1 MSKIIICDGLT
12 RETMSPELRYQS
24 NRSNIGRPE
33 ISRLHGIGRSFGQ
46 GPLPRF
52 LELAADV
59 VEKDD
64 AEIKLLFLCDMAPS
78 PEEAENPELLDFV
91 EPFDEISA
99 HATVIPTTAGA
110 VPWQSILEEIGYA
123 DPAAEQPVNVD
134 QAPRFLIVGCQTEGR
149 VLAIGNLLRNMLG
162 FPEVAVC
169 SHLVGSATQDAHLA
183 ALRHNLPAAGIRV
196 FLDLNE
202 AATFVGL
209 NAPELQDLNLRA
221 CRIEPEEARDQ
232 LNDEQSEII
241 QRICMQWSR
250 AELRPLQGGFS
261 GSLLFLASGWKGE
274 ARTEPMVIKID
285 RVEQMRSELD
295 GYHRVKDFVGKH
307 VPTFGYPVAINES
320 IGVGMELAAMEGQPG
335 TLQDNF
341 EELAREA
348 STSHFMHRLEKAI
361 GLLSDRLYGNTRGTA
376 WIVPYREFLL
386 HTEDQVQWLGEN
398 AAQIKK
404 YADEEGLE
412 NIRINSTQA
421 QKLLRLIARNEDGIE
436 SEVCLAHGDL
446 NFKNIICDESDNIW
460 FVDWT
465 HSGEHP
471 IELDFAKLEND
482 VKFVMSRNF
491 DSHDLSELKRFEAY
505 LTSQRIPASAE
516 KLPGNLQFAKTDARY
531 LNILNAVSQIR
542 TACFD
547 LKQTDDWLIYK
558 VALLK
563 YALHTLSFDSRR
575 DRGECDLIQLLH
587 AFYSAEG
594 LAFELV
600 ADDYHLR
607 IRGER
612 PPSYPPRQR
621 ISIDEA
627 PWVID
632 CAGYDPPYHVERQ
645 VVENDRSKAAGGWA
659 DPENF
664 DAVRDD
670 VLAGESKARD
680 AEARPLNPRGRT
692 GMAGR
697 GMLGRWG
704 ANPAVGAVVT
714 RSNADEDI
722 VEILVG
728 RRSKTGLSL
737 PRGFVFPNESADE
750 AMCRILES
758 KTGYR
763 VSAGGAEILFD
774 EYYYDPRQTD
784 HAWVELRAYLFKP
797 ELALETGPLQPTDAF
812 EEVEWIPLTVAT
824 VNDFSSSGA
833 RLVRNAVLRLK
844 DSGVIDVNYAT
855 KLLQKTG

>member
-1 MSKIIICDGLT
+1 VSKIIICDGLT

-24 NRSNIGRPE
+24 SRSNIGRPE
-33 ISRLHGIGRSFGQ
+33 ISRLLGIGRSFGQ

-52 LELAADV
+52 LKLAV
-59 VEKDD
+59 D
-64 AEIKLLFLCDMAPS
+64 AARTDGAEVKLLFLCDIATS
-78 PEEAENPELLDFV
+78 QEAAQNSQLLDFV
-91 EPFDEISA
+91 EPFDELSA
-99 HATVIPTTAGA
+99 HGTVIPTNAGA
-110 VPWQSILEEIGYA
+110 IPWQSILEEIGYMDHTA
-123 DPAAEQPVNVD
+123 MQPVNFD
-134 QAPRFLIVGCQTEGR
+134 RAPRFLIVGCQTEGR
-149 VLAIGNLLRNMLG
+149 VLAIGHLLRNMLG

-183 ALRHNLPAAGIRV
+183 ALRHNLPAAGVRV
-196 FLDLNE
+196 FLDLI
-202 AATFVGL
+202 AAANFVGL
-209 NAPELQDLNLRA
+209 NAAELQDLNLQA
-221 CRIEPEEARDQ
+221 CQIEPEEARDQ

-285 RVEQMRSELD
+285 RVEHMRSELD

-307 VPTFGYPVAINES
+307 VPTFGYPVAINEF

-335 TLQDNF
+335 TLQDDF
-341 EELAREA
+341 EELACDA
-348 STSHFMHRLEKAI
+348 SASRFMRRLEKVI
-361 GLLSDRLYGNTRGTA
+361 GLLSDRLYENTQATS

-386 HTEDQVQWLGEN
+386 HTEDQVRWLAAN

-404 YADEEGLE
+404 YAEEEGLE
-412 NIRINSTQA
+412 NIRINSTQT
-421 QKLLRLIARNEDGIE
+421 QKILRLIARNEDGIE

-446 NFKNIICDESDNIW
+446 NFKNIICDESNNIW
-460 FVDWT
+460 FIDWT

-482 VKFVMSRNF
+482 VKFVLMTKF
-491 DSHDLSELKRFEAY
+491 DGNDLPELKRFEAY
-505 LTSQRIPASAE
+505 LISQRIPAAAE
-516 KLPGNLQFAKTDARY
+516 ELPGNLQFVKDDARY
-531 LNILNAVSQIR
+531 LSVLNAVSRIR
-542 TACFD
+542 AACFV
-547 LKQTDDWLIYK
+547 LKQTDEWLIYK

-575 DRGECDLIQLLH
+575 NRGECKLIQLLH
-587 AFYSAEG
+587 AFFSAEG

-627 PWVID
+627 PWAID
-632 CAGYDPPYHVERQ
+632 CAGYDPPYHVEQQ
-645 VVENDRSKAAGGWA
+645 VVENDRRKNGRGWA

-664 DAVRDD
+664 NEARDN
-670 VLAGESKARD
+670 VLAGESKVRD
-680 AEARPLNPRGRT
+680 TKARPLNPRGRT

-714 RSNADEDI
+714 RSNPEEDV
-722 VEILVG
+722 VEILTG
-728 RRSKTGLSL
+728 RRGTTGLSL
-737 PRGFVFPNESADE
+737 PRGFVFPNETAEE
-750 AMCRILES
+750 AMGRIL
-758 KTGYR
+758 KDKAGYPA
-763 VSAGGAEILFD
+763 SAAGAEVLFD

-784 HAWVELRAYLFKP
+784 HAWIELCAYLFKP
-797 ELALETGPLQPTDAF
+797 ELAIDTGSLQPTDAF
-812 EEVEWIPLTVAT
+812 DEVEWTPLTADT
-824 VNDFSSSGA
+824 VNDISSSGA
-833 RLVRNAVLRLK
+833 RLVRIAVQRLK
-844 DSGVIDVNYAT
+844 DNGEIDVDYAT